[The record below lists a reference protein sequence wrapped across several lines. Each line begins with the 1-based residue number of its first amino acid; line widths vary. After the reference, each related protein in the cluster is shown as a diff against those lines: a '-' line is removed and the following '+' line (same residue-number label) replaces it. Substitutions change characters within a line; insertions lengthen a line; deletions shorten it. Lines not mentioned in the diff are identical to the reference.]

1 MPGPLA
7 GVGSGVLTTMQQ
19 TSLALGVAT
28 LGGLYLTEAPAARL
42 GPLYTS
48 LVVLAVLMA
57 ISALVALCGRKLP
70 D

>member
-1 MPGPLA
+1 
-7 GVGSGVLTTMQQ
+7 VGSGVLTTMQQ

-28 LGGLYLTEAPAARL
+28 LGGLYLTEAPLAQL
-42 GPLYTS
+42 GPLGAA

-57 ISALVALCGRKLP
+57 VSVLVAVCGRKLP